1 MVLHLLGWTAALIV
15 GVVILVKGADFLVD
29 GAGKTAAYLGVP
41 AIVIG
46 LTLVSFGTSL
56 PELAGSLNAIFKGK
70 QGISVGNVI
79 GSNIANIL
87 LVLGA
92 SSLIK
97 PISVDRNII
106 KREIPIMFG
115 AMALLILFSSNILA
129 SGYVIEGWEGI
140 LLLLAFIGYI
150 GFFIW
155 IAYFE
160 GEKEIIKEE
169 LEIEEE
175 IKDEDYVQKEEYAPK
190 INIAKIVFGL
200 LGIAIGAELMIDGA
214 IFYMDEF
221 GLKEGVVGLTIIAL
235 ATSLPEL
242 AASSMAAYKD
252 ESDISLGNV
261 IGSNTFNIL
270 MVLGI
275 CATFVPLDFS
285 PDLIYSMLIMVIVS
299 IILTIFM
306 YTGKKISRLEGIVM
320 LAGYVLYMSYQFLY
334 IQ

>member
-1 MVLHLLGWTAALIV
+1 MVLELIGWTAALII
-15 GVVILVKGADFLVD
+15 GVIILVKGADLLVV
-29 GAGKTAAYLGVP
+29 GGGKTAAYLGVP

-56 PELAGSLNAIFKGK
+56 PELAGSLNAIIKGK
-70 QGISVGNVI
+70 EGISVGNVI

-115 AMALLILFSSNILA
+115 AMALLILFSSSIL
-129 SGYVIEGWEGI
+129 SNDYVIHRWEGFI
-140 LLLLAFIGYI
+140 LLIAFIGYV
-150 GFFIW
+150 GFFLY

-160 GEKEIIKEE
+160 GNKEIIQEE
-169 LEIEEE
+169 MEIEEE
-175 IKDEDYVQKEEYAPK
+175 IKDEEYVKGEEYDLK
-190 INIAKIVFGL
+190 TDMAKIAFGL
-200 LGIAIGAELMIDGA
+200 LGIVVGSELMIDGA
-214 IFYMDEF
+214 IFYMNEF

-242 AASSMAAYKD
+242 AASSMAAYKE

-275 CATFVPLDFS
+275 CATVIPLDFS
-285 PDLIYSMLIMVIVS
+285 PDIISSMFIMIIVS

-306 YTGKKISRLEGIVM
+306 YTGEKISRIEGGVM
-320 LAGYVLYMSYQFLY
+320 LLGYVLYMSYQFLY
-334 IQ
+334 IH